1 MKLPRGDA
9 AIVELAKVR
18 HYLLSAFHPI
28 GRFKAAFFRSI
39 GYTAAEWHVLE
50 LDLRALAAHGDAIAV
65 ESTTSG
71 QKYEVRGNLQG
82 PSGARASVV
91 TVWIVLAG
99 EDLPRFV
106 TVYPA
111 GGA

>member
-1 MKLPRGDA
+1 M
-9 AIVELAKVR
+9 R
-18 HYLLSAFHPI
+18 HYLLSTFHPI

-39 GYTAAEWHVLE
+39 GYSAAEWHVLE
-50 LDLRALAAHGDAIAV
+50 LDLRVLAAHGDASAV
-65 ESTTSG
+65 ELTTFG
-71 QKYEVRGNLQG
+71 QKYEVRGILQG
-82 PSGARASVV
+82 PSGTKASVV

-106 TVYPA
+106 TACPA